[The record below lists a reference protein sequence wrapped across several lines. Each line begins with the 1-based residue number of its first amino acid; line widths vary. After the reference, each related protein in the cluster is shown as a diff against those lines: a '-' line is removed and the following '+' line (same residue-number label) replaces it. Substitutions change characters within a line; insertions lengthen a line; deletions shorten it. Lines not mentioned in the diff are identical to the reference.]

1 MVWPLASHDFR
12 QLALK
17 MLWPPKHRE
26 KYEATPRKIGGNL
39 FAWLFFTAEKSFIE
53 LARVYNKSTTI
64 ICDKHS

>member
-1 MVWPLASHDFR
+1 
-12 QLALK
+12 
-17 MLWPPKHRE
+17 MLWSPKHRE
-26 KYEATPRKIGGNL
+26 KYEATSRKIGGNL